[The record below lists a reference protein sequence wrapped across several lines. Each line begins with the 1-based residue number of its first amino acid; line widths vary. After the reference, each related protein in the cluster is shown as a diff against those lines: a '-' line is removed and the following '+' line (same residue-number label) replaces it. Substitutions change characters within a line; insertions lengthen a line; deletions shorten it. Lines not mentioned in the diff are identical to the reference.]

1 MSELALCGPN
11 PFTVQL
17 LLRRKMPFF
26 QDQVTSTLPRYSSFL
41 WLIQG
46 HLEGRR
52 IREDWQ
58 AGGLPLMPQKNFC
71 SRVPQ
76 FPSYVRTDV
85 TPPCIIGLP
94 SNCKQSWERSA
105 GDSWSK
111 GLVLSPHITKTLR
124 LEGTSGDRLV
134 RPLAQSEL
142 EQVAQGLLQSR
153 FECLQGWRLQNLS
166 VCSSVWLRWQCLNG
180 TSRVSVCAHCLLS

>member
-1 MSELALCGPN
+1 MTHPRLQWKSVSKPTLSTKLTWFPRMSELALCGPN

-85 TPPCIIGLP
+85 TPPCIIGLS
-94 SNCKQSWERSA
+94 SNCKHNHERGQQVILEA
-105 GDSWSK
+105 R
-111 GLVLSPHITKTLR
+111 GLFWAHISPR
-124 LEGTSGDRLV
+124 RW
-134 RPLAQSEL
+134 
-142 EQVAQGLLQSR
+142 
-153 FECLQGWRLQNLS
+153 GWRGPLEI
-166 VCSSVWLRWQCLNG
+166 V
-180 TSRVSVCAHCLLS
+180 